1 VVNIFVA
8 VAGFEATAKRGGVA
22 SYFAKPTEVSD
33 LVYIA
38 FGMAAFQ
45 SLLHALWL
53 FRVRTFLSVRQ
64 MRAVCLAKFVFNC
77 VLPFCWFPEQT
88 RQWLVHPI
96 IGTVIR
102 LGVIQAYL
110 FGYLWAG
117 KAEGV
122 GRILSSEKDV

>member
-1 VVNIFVA
+1 VNIFVA
-8 VAGFEATAKRGGVA
+8 VAGFEATIKRGGVA
-22 SYFAKPTEVSD
+22 AYYAKPSEVTN

-53 FRVRTFLSVRQ
+53 FRIRTFLSVPQ
-64 MRAVCLAKFVFNC
+64 MRAVCLFKFVFNC
-77 VLPFCWFPEQT
+77 TLPLFWCPELTQLL
-88 RQWLVHPI
+88 RVNSI
-96 IGTVIR
+96 VSIAIR
-102 LGVIQAYL
+102 LGVAQAYL